1 MIHLTVL
8 TPHTNTLYPLYHSQF
23 KYQQLEDYQ
32 TKMKDLRNEIS
43 TSRQDY
49 NQLKAKN
56 DRTTEALQIAGSN
69 AANAR
74 AEADASNAR
83 AESLSGQLNDLQ
95 SVIEETK
102 RGMEVVRSEHD
113 EGSLSVWCL
122 YICLY
127 CFDCKCVQSQSPHTF
142 NPSTFL

>member
-1 MIHLTVL
+1 M
-8 TPHTNTLYPLYHSQF
+8 
-23 KYQQLEDYQ
+23 EDYQ
-32 TKMKDLRNEIS
+32 TKMKDLQNEIS

-56 DRTTEALQIAGSN
+56 DRTTEALQIAGST

-113 EGSLSVWCL
+113 EGSCVVVVVYLFCRAVLL
-122 YICLY
+122 YIPKPQL
-127 CFDCKCVQSQSPHTF
+127 PLH
-142 NPSTFL
+142 

>member
-1 MIHLTVL
+1 M
-8 TPHTNTLYPLYHSQF
+8 
-23 KYQQLEDYQ
+23 EDYQ
-32 TKMKDLRNEIS
+32 TKMKDLQNEIS
-43 TSRQDY
+43 TSRHDY
-49 NQLKAKN
+49 NQLNAKN

-83 AESLSGQLNDLQ
+83 AESLSGQLNDLH

-113 EGSLSVWCL
+113 EGALCVFV
-122 YICLY
+122 YICLC
-127 CFDCKCVQSQSPHTF
+127 CFDCV
-142 NPSTFL
+142 

>member
-1 MIHLTVL
+1 
-8 TPHTNTLYPLYHSQF
+8 
-23 KYQQLEDYQ
+23 
-32 TKMKDLRNEIS
+32 MKDLQNEIS
-43 TSRQDY
+43 TSRQNY

-56 DRTTEALQIAGSN
+56 DRTTEALQIAGSK

-113 EGSLSVWCL
+113 EGALCVCISVYVVL
-122 YICLY
+122 L
-127 CFDCKCVQSQSPHTF
+127 
-142 NPSTFL
+142 

>member
-1 MIHLTVL
+1 
-8 TPHTNTLYPLYHSQF
+8 
-23 KYQQLEDYQ
+23 LEDYQ

-113 EGSLSVWCL
+113 EGTCL
-122 YICLY
+122 FCIYIVC
-127 CFDCKCVQSQSPHTF
+127 CVVLIVYNYISDF
-142 NPSTFL
+142 NLHLHLFPRRL

>member
-1 MIHLTVL
+1 
-8 TPHTNTLYPLYHSQF
+8 
-23 KYQQLEDYQ
+23 LEDYQ
-32 TKMKDLRNEIS
+32 TKMKDLQNEIS
-43 TSRQDY
+43 TSRQNY

-56 DRTTEALQIAGSN
+56 DRTTEALQIAGSK

-113 EGSLSVWCL
+113 EGQ
-122 YICLY
+122 
-127 CFDCKCVQSQSPHTF
+127 CVF
-142 NPSTFL
+142 VFVYVVLL